1 MSKMSEE
8 LKDTK
13 VSDTK
18 TTVDKTDEAG
28 TIEKK
33 EESRN
38 VEDIPTGGITMNE
51 EIDSDEKY
59 DDDEANKANDNETKE
74 DSTKSK
80 PTETKSDEIKV
91 VAPEPATLDDI
102 TTDEPNNDDNDDAPP
117 LPTRNK
123 TVELE
128 GKSEGQ
134 AEAESKPKENPLL
147 KQLQDAFPSIEEKYI
162 RAIIIASK
170 GSMDPAFNALLYLSD
185 PKSGADIPLPSKQ
198 PSPSPN
204 LPSRKKLTQL
214 EQDELLAKQLNDQY
228 NNNYKRNSQRRK
240 GSSTTTAS
248 SRLGRRTTDENINEP
263 IPFDS
268 TNNRDKQLHVERLSE
283 RRRRLKENGE
293 FNPDSY
299 QDDDDSWGQFVE
311 KDLPEITARANKSL
325 QDTASRVGN
334 WFNRNFG
341 SDEQQ
346 QQQQQQQQSQM
357 YNNNNS
363 NANAFGYNDE
373 QMREQEEA
381 LRFYENQRNQP
392 SSVKMSSTNNDSQN
406 ERRRFNSFGQ
416 RIGEDSLENHGISL
430 NNDEFS
436 DDEDVPPQL
445 PTRERTREGNDSSN
459 ENGSA
464 DSADPDASMVTHD
477 SQRVVSQTT
486 YIDTPDKTPKKKW
499 QPVPPEPID
508 ATPTK
513 VNATTNKSTDPD
525 ADDFMI
531 NSDDE

>member
-1 MSKMSEE
+1 MVEE
-8 LKDTK
+8 VKDTK
-13 VSDTK
+13 VAEAETAVEKTEVS
-18 TTVDKTDEAG
+18 TTVEKNEETTEAKDVG
-28 TIEKK
+28 ETMTAK
-33 EESRN
+33 N
-38 VEDIPTGGITMNE
+38 VEEVPTGGITMNE
-51 EIDSDEKY
+51 EIDSDE
-59 DDDEANKANDNETKE
+59 DEKEAENAKDEITKE
-74 DSTKSK
+74 GSTESKSA
-80 PTETKSDEIKV
+80 ETKSDEMKV
-91 VAPEPATLDDI
+91 IAPEPASLDDLTI
-102 TTDEPNNDDNDDAPP
+102 EEQTKDDEAPP
-117 LPTRNK
+117 LPTRTK
-123 TVELE
+123 KV
-128 GKSEGQ
+128 
-134 AEAESKPKENPLL
+134 EAESKPKENPLL

-198 PSPSPN
+198 PSPSPS

-228 NNNYKRNSQRRK
+228 NNNYKKHSQRRK
-240 GSSTTTAS
+240 GSTTTTTS
-248 SRLGRRTTDENINEP
+248 SRLGRRTTDDDINEP

-268 TNNRDKQLHVERLSE
+268 TNNRDKQLHAERLSE

-293 FNPDSY
+293 FNPDAY
-299 QDDDDSWGQFVE
+299 QDEDDSWGQFVE

-341 SDEQQ
+341 YEEQQ
-346 QQQQQQQQSQM
+346 QQQQQQQN
-357 YNNNNS
+357 YGNGD
-363 NANAFGYNDE
+363 ANTFGYNDE
-373 QMREQEEA
+373 QMREQEDA

-392 SSVKMSSTNNDSQN
+392 TSVRMSTSNNDSQN

-416 RIGEDSLENHGISL
+416 RIGEDSLQNHGISL

-445 PTRERTREGNDSSN
+445 PTRERTREGDNSTNSN
-459 ENGSA
+459 ENEE
-464 DSADPDASMVTHD
+464 SADPDASMVTHD

-513 VNATTNKSTDPD
+513 VNATSNKSTDPD
-525 ADDFMI
+525 ADDFII

>member
-1 MSKMSEE
+1 MSEE

-13 VSDTK
+13 APEAETPVEKTEET
-18 TTVDKTDEAG
+18 TTVEREEETV
-28 TIEKK
+28 EKK
-33 EESRN
+33 SEAEN
-38 VEDIPTGGITMNE
+38 VEEVPIGGITMNE
-51 EIDSDEKY
+51 EIDSDEDEDKVENVK
-59 DDDEANKANDNETKE
+59 DDEPKE
-74 DSTKSK
+74 GSTESKSNGI
-80 PTETKSDEIKV
+80 TV
-91 VAPEPATLDDI
+91 VAPEPASLDDLAN
-102 TTDEPNNDDNDDAPP
+102 DEQNKDDDDDDAPP
-117 LPTRNK
+117 LPTRTK
-123 TVELE
+123 KVEATD
-128 GKSEGQ
+128 
-134 AEAESKPKENPLL
+134 AETETDSKPKENPLL

-170 GSMDPAFNALLYLSD
+170 GSMDPAFNALLFLSD

-198 PSPSPN
+198 PSPSPS

-228 NNNYKRNSQRRK
+228 NNNYKKHSQHRK
-240 GSSTTTAS
+240 GSTTTTAS
-248 SRLGRRTTDENINEP
+248 SRLGRRTTDDDINEP

-268 TNNRDKQLHVERLSE
+268 TNTRDKQLHAERLSE

-293 FNPDSY
+293 FNPDAY
-299 QDDDDSWGQFVE
+299 QDEDDSWGQFVE

-325 QDTASRVGN
+325 QETASKVGN

-341 SDEQQ
+341 YDEQQ
-346 QQQQQQQQSQM
+346 QQQQPN
-357 YNNNNS
+357 YNNRNNNND
-363 NANAFGYNDE
+363 ANEFGYNDE
-373 QMREQEEA
+373 QMRQQEDA

-392 SSVKMSSTNNDSQN
+392 TSVKMSNTNNDSQN

-416 RIGEDSLENHGISL
+416 RIGEDSLQNHGILL

-445 PTRERTREGNDSSN
+445 PTRERTREGNNSSN
-459 ENGSA
+459 SNDNDE
-464 DSADPDASMVTHD
+464 SADPDASMVTHD

-513 VNATTNKSTDPD
+513 INAISNKTTDDPD
-525 ADDFMI
+525 AEDFII